1 MARAPRN
8 KPVVV
13 DPLADDAPVTAPEP
27 AASTP
32 DLSGPVD
39 AKGRPLPDDQLTPEQ
54 RQIRYLA
61 DQLAR
66 ERGAKD
72 PEQELEVPVAP
83 GAEGNILIHFLEDG
97 FTALGSVWYR
107 GQELEFEP
115 NSGAYADTCDR
126 FGWSWLS
133 LAGDDF
139 GQVERY
145 GKVYFRPGPWPGKPL
160 TAAASAAY
168 DTPGAPKPSEEEL
181 ERAEKAETKRQRA
194 APRLPIR

>member
-1 MARAPRN
+1 M
-8 KPVVV
+8 V
-13 DPLADDAPVTAPEP
+13 DPLADDEPVAATTAEPTTAPPE
-27 AASTP
+27 P

-39 AKGRPLPDDQLTPEQ
+39 ERGRPLPEDQLTEDQ
-54 RQIRYLA
+54 RKIRYLQ

-72 PEQELEVPVAP
+72 PELELEPPAQP
-83 GAEGNILIHFLEDG
+83 GAEHNVLIHFLEDG

-115 NSGAYADTCDR
+115 GSGAYRDTVDR
-126 FGWSWLS
+126 NGWSWLS

-139 GQVERY
+139 AQVERY
-145 GKVYFRPGPWPGKPL
+145 GKVYFRPGPWPGKAL
-160 TAAASAAY
+160 TAAATQPY

-181 ERAEKAETKRQRA
+181 ERAEKSEAKRRRA
-194 APRLPIR
+194 APRLPVR